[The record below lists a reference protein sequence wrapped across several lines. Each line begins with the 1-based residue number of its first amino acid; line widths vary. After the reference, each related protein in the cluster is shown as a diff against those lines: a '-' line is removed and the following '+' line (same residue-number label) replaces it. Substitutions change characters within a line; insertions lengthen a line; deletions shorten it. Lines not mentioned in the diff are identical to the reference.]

1 MSAEPIAWLLRERR
15 GNTIAIMCG
24 KMFMRE
30 VAARAAADRETNIWR
45 TVEAVPVF
53 AEPLP
58 QPEPEQS
65 WRCFHCDD
73 VFIDRHAAA
82 AHFGADEGRTPA
94 CQIKA
99 SEGGLVRALREA
111 EDECERV
118 HLQLHGESAD
128 GLNAMR
134 NNLGR
139 HRAALESV
147 EETGYDR
154 GVADMRKQV
163 ERLQRILHRYG
174 ERVGMAMCPFPD
186 WQQEIDEAL
195 GWVTDNPETKE
206 ADVIEGL
213 LQKAREK

>member
-1 MSAEPIAWLLRERR
+1 MIAKPIAWLLREVR
-15 GNTIAIMCG
+15 GNSTTIMCG
-24 KMFMRE
+24 KMFVRE
-30 VAARAAADRETNIWR
+30 DAASAAAVRETNSWR
-45 TVEAVPVF
+45 TVWPIPVF

-58 QPEPEQS
+58 PVDPTPS
-65 WRCFHCDD
+65 WRCFHCDQ
-73 VFIDRHAAA
+73 VFADRRAAA
-82 AHFGADEGRTPA
+82 DHFGSNEGRSPA

-99 SEGGLVRALREA
+99 SEGGLVRALRDA
-111 EDECERV
+111 EDDCDRAYSR
-118 HLQLHGESAD
+118 LHAESAE

-134 NNLGR
+134 NNLSR
-139 HRAALESV
+139 HRAALELA

-154 GVADMRKQV
+154 GVSDMRDRV

-195 GWVTDNPETKE
+195 AWVADNPETKE

-213 LQKAREK
+213 LQKARAK